1 MRSKKIFGV
10 ILFTILIAVITILPT
25 ISNAA
30 TLNPSL
36 YFGITEVQPNSTQ
49 NGQSLG
55 YAIGNPA
62 APDNGPKIWNIVQFS
77 NSSYSDPTA
86 TSDVYC
92 IRAGFGFS
100 LDENGKKQA
109 EYTNSFDLKTEMLFK
124 FSISKFVLIIIFRFF
139 VLAYSYTLNRFC
151 FLCLL
156 CLSFCI

>member
-10 ILFTILIAVITILPT
+10 ILFTILIAVIAILPT

-100 LDENGKKQA
+100 LDENGI
-109 EYTNSFDLKTEMLFK
+109 LK
-124 FSISKFVLIIIFRFF
+124 
-139 VLAYSYTLNRFC
+139 YD
-151 FLCLL
+151 
-156 CLSFCI
+156 